1 MMIAE
6 LRSLEQNRKLHAMI
20 RDIASQV
27 EWAGERM
34 EEDEWKL
41 LLLAAAYGQKIIP
54 NPFGGTFIVKNN
66 RRSSGL
72 FKPEM
77 ADLITQIQVFG
88 DERGVKWTDPEWLA
102 LIEDQKKIA

>member
-1 MMIAE
+1 MNAE
-6 LRSLEQNRKLHAMI
+6 FRTLDQNKKMHAMI
-20 RDIASQV
+20 GDIAEQV

-34 EEDEWKL
+34 DEAEWKL

-54 NPFGGTFIVKNN
+54 NPFGGSFIVKNN

-72 FKPEM
+72 YKPEM

-88 DERGVKWTDPEWLA
+88 DERGVKWSDPEWLA
-102 LIEDQKKIA
+102 MVAEERNG

>member
-1 MMIAE
+1 MNAE
-6 LRSLEQNRKLHAMI
+6 FRNNEQNKKFHAMI
-20 RDIASQV
+20 KDIADQV

-34 EEDEWKL
+34 DEAEWKL
-41 LLLAAAYGQKIIP
+41 LLLAAAYGQKILP

-72 FKPEM
+72 YKPEM

-88 DERGVKWTDPEWLA
+88 DERNVRWSDPEYRA
-102 LIEDQKKIA
+102 MMAEAESRN

>member
-1 MMIAE
+1 MNAE
-6 LRSLEQNRKLHAMI
+6 FRTAEQNRKMHAMI
-20 RDIASQV
+20 RDIANQV

-34 EEDEWKL
+34 DEHEWKL

-54 NPFGGTFIVKNN
+54 NPFGGSFIVKNN

-72 FKPEM
+72 YKPEM

-88 DERGVKWTDPEWLA
+88 DERGVRWSDPEWLA
-102 LIEDQKKIA
+102 MVAEAEGKN